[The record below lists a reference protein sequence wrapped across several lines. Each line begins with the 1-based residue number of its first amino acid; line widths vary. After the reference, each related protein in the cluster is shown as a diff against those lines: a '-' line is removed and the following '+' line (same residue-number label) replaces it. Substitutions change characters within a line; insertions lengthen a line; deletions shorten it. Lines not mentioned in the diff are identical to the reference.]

1 MSDTHGTPAED
12 MNCMVT
18 WEEITNESYVE
29 YQVFPSMKWYPSK
42 FGEPAVRELL
52 LTQYSLYIE
61 NVQKSDCIKEF
72 TRLMACGPP
81 IWITDAHGLPLD
93 GDGTHIVNL
102 WFMNGDK
109 TESAKLKGAVE
120 GSERQDLWDEMKSFM
135 DTVKDRDEA
144 KKQWRQEE
152 QNYIPISVP
161 VDPNKKL
168 SNTGITKERQ
178 DLK

>member
-1 MSDTHGTPAED
+1 
-12 MNCMVT
+12 
-18 WEEITNESYVE
+18 
-29 YQVFPSMKWYPSK
+29 
-42 FGEPAVRELL
+42 
-52 LTQYSLYIE
+52 
-61 NVQKSDCIKEF
+61 
-72 TRLMACGPP
+72 
-81 IWITDAHGLPLD
+81 
-93 GDGTHIVNL
+93 
-102 WFMNGDK
+102 
-109 TESAKLKGAVE
+109 VE